1 MFGKVRSAG
10 ETSTLVALV
19 EPEWPDTES
28 VNGERSDV
36 SSRLSSR
43 ADYGTAPNRVLVL
56 GDADSTFEAILG
68 ELAHHGV
75 DAVRAHEISACAAS
89 LHENKATG
97 VVLTIDAASLADRA
111 ARKDLAKTLFGTLR
125 RLLPLLAQ
133 PAQVL
138 VLARGTDASQ
148 KVRMD
153 REVQSVI
160 ARISRQATNEYG
172 VNLTINAVDITGDV
186 DTALVARRAAELFDA
201 REEVTTGELLD
212 YTEIEGQTIGCA
224 LALRFVY

>member
-1 MFGKVRSAG
+1 MFGKVRSVG
-10 ETSTLVALV
+10 EASTLMALV

-36 SSRLSSR
+36 SSRSSS
-43 ADYGTAPNRVLVL
+43 ATDYGSAPNRVLVL
-56 GDADSTFEAILG
+56 GDADATFEAILD
-68 ELAHHGV
+68 ELSTHGV
-75 DAVRAHEISACAAS
+75 DAVRAHEISACVSS

-97 VVLTIDAASLADRA
+97 VVLTIDAASLAARS
-111 ARKDLAKTLFGTLR
+111 ARKQLARTLFGTLH

-138 VLARGTDASQ
+138 VLARGTDVSQ

-153 REVQSVI
+153 REIQSVI
-160 ARISRQATNEYG
+160 GKISRQATNEYG
-172 VNLTINAVDITGDV
+172 VNLTINAVDITGEV
-186 DTALVARRAAELFDA
+186 DTALVARRAAELFNA

-212 YTEIEGQTIGCA
+212 YTEIEGQSIGCA

>member
-1 MFGKVRSAG
+1 M
-10 ETSTLVALV
+10 V

-28 VNGERSDV
+28 VSGERSDV
-36 SSRLSSR
+36 SPRRSSGT
-43 ADYGTAPNRVLVL
+43 DYGIAPNRVLVL

-68 ELAHHGV
+68 EFAHHGV

-97 VVLTIDAASLADRA
+97 VVLMIDAAGLSARA
-111 ARKDLAKTLFGTLR
+111 ARKELAQTLFGTLR

-138 VLARGTDASQ
+138 VLARGTDVAQ
-148 KVRMD
+148 KSRMD

-160 ARISRQATNEYG
+160 GRISGQATNEYG

-186 DTALVARRAAELFDA
+186 DTALIARRAAELFDA

>member
-1 MFGKVRSAG
+1 M
-10 ETSTLVALV
+10 
-19 EPEWPDTES
+19 
-28 VNGERSDV
+28 
-36 SSRLSSR
+36 
-43 ADYGTAPNRVLVL
+43 APNQVLVL
-56 GDADSTFEAILG
+56 GDADATFEAILD
-68 ELAHHGV
+68 ELGHHGV
-75 DAVRAHEISACAAS
+75 DAVRAQEISSCAAS
-89 LHENKATG
+89 LHQHKATG
-97 VVLTIDAASLADRA
+97 VVLTIDAASLSARS
-111 ARKDLAKTLFGTLR
+111 ARKELAQSLFRTLH

-148 KVRMD
+148 KSRMG

-160 ARISRQATNEYG
+160 GRISRQATNEYG

-186 DTALVARRAAELFDA
+186 DTAIVARRAAELFDA

>member
-1 MFGKVRSAG
+1 VFGKVRSAG
-10 ETSTLVALV
+10 EASTLVALV

-28 VNGERSDV
+28 VNVERSDV
-36 SSRLSSR
+36 PSRSSSGT
-43 ADYGTAPNRVLVL
+43 DYGTAANRVLVL

-68 ELAHHGV
+68 ELTHHGV
-75 DAVRAHEISACAAS
+75 DAVRAQEISACAAS

-97 VVLTIDAASLADRA
+97 VVMTIDAESLAARA
-111 ARKDLAKTLFGTLR
+111 ARKELAQTLFGTLR

-138 VLARGTDASQ
+138 VLARGTDVSQ

-160 ARISRQATNEYG
+160 GRISRQATNEYG